1 MNPDSS
7 SKVSVK
13 ILIFKALFFRRD
25 ISGSSEGKLLNCFQ
39 SSVLGFGSHLENLA
53 AHSFDES
60 NIEIQYGATG
70 SPDKSPTTVA
80 DLLKLI
86 EDFPATLQ
94 NIDEGKGVPLEVATC
109 LFLYFFFLL
118 SVASNECNYRFSAE
132 HSLFFSP
139 RAFCLSIFPRGHA

>member
-1 MNPDSS
+1 MNPDSG

-13 ILIFKALFFRRD
+13 ILSFKALFFRRD

-39 SSVLGFGSHLENLA
+39 SSVLGFGSQLENLA

-60 NIEIQYGATG
+60 NVEIQYGATG

-94 NIDEGKGVPLEVATC
+94 NINEGKGVPMEVATC
-109 LFLYFFFLL
+109 LFFRVFLL
-118 SVASNECNYRFSAE
+118 SVVSNAINLRVSAE
-132 HSLFFSP
+132 HSLFFFSES
-139 RAFCLSIFPRGHA
+139 FLFVNLSRGHA